1 MLPLGE
7 SLTSTANDPSLTSIM
22 SSAVRSANARTS
34 KDTSGDAVRNA
45 IGRGTKNTSTVQA
58 GSAQVPSTDAGVKAY
73 EAAAQ
78 KMAAAAGTTGGS
90 EAAAK
95 DPKVAA
101 AVAQLKAT
109 DTAVRAHEAA
119 HVTVGGAYVRGAAN
133 FTYQTGPDGSQYAIG
148 GEVSIDTSPVPG
160 NPEATIRKMG
170 TVRAAALAPADP
182 SAQDRAVAATAAQQA
197 AAAQV
202 ELSQQQTPPVQP
214 GQGRT
219 VQTQTDQVNSGRG
232 LISLVQAAYAAA
244 SEPTAEPL
252 FQAAA

>member
-7 SLTSTANDPSLTSIM
+7 SLASTAKDPSLTSIM
-22 SSAVRSANARTS
+22 SSAVRSMNTPTS
-34 KDTSGDAVRNA
+34 KDTSGDAARNA
-45 IGRGTKNTSTVQA
+45 AGRGTKNTSTVQA
-58 GSAQVPSTDAGVKAY
+58 GSAQVPSTDAGMKAY

-78 KMAAAAGTTGGS
+78 KMAAATGTTGGA
-90 EAAAK
+90 EAAAA

-101 AVAQLKAT
+101 EVAQLKAT

-133 FTYQTGPDGSQYAIG
+133 YTYQTGPDGSQYAIG
-148 GEVSIDTSPVPG
+148 GEVSIDTSSVPG
-160 NPEATIRKMG
+160 NPEATIRKMD

-202 ELSQQQTPPVQP
+202 ELSQQQTTPVQS
-214 GQGRT
+214 GQGQT
-219 VQTQTDQVNSGRG
+219 DQTQTNQVHSGLG
-232 LISLVQAAYAAA
+232 LGFLVQAAYAAA
-244 SEPTAEPL
+244 SEPTAGPM